1 MKPRILEVVHAR
13 HARAAWAKAIK
24 LVSRELG
31 FKPGRDQISGLPGWI
46 RDTDE
51 RRETF
56 FFQINP
62 YGFDKY
68 SGGSFVVEF
77 TSEDKRLRTWRR
89 DRLWEL
95 LDELSRRDAFNMNN
109 RVIESQ
115 PAPSTEFV
123 ESLPGPHRPLYLTK
137 FEPVAQVPPPGADF
151 WFRYAT
157 QADVD
162 WWGDFV
168 ASRLRWVLAESGTR
182 LANQPPGTSGG
193 ILGNEP

>member
-68 SGGSFVVEF
+68 SGGS
-77 TSEDKRLRTWRR
+77 
-89 DRLWEL
+89 
-95 LDELSRRDAFNMNN
+95 SRIHERGQA
-109 RVIESQ
+109 
-115 PAPSTEFV
+115 PANLAAGST
-123 ESLPGPHRPLYLTK
+123 L
-137 FEPVAQVPPPGADF
+137 GA
-151 WFRYAT
+151 
-157 QADVD
+157 
-162 WWGDFV
+162 
-168 ASRLRWVLAESGTR
+168 SG
-182 LANQPPGTSGG
+182 
-193 ILGNEP
+193 

>member
-13 HARAAWAKAIK
+13 QARAAWAKAIK
-24 LVSRELG
+24 PVGRELG
-31 FKPGRDQISGLPGWI
+31 FKPGRDQISGLPGWT

-68 SGGSFVVEF
+68 SGGRFVLEF
-77 TSEDKRLRTWRR
+77 TTEDKRRRTWRR
-89 DRLWEL
+89 DRVWQL
-95 LDELSRRDAFNMNN
+95 LDELSRREALNMNN
-109 RVIESQ
+109 HVIESL

-123 ESLPGPHRPLYLTK
+123 ESLPGPDRPWYLRN
-137 FEPVAQVPPPGADF
+137 FEPVAQIPPPNADF

-157 QADVD
+157 QADAD
-162 WWGDFV
+162 WWGEFV
-168 ASRLRWVLAESGTR
+168 ASRLRSVLAASGTR
-182 LANQPPGTSGG
+182 LANQPPRTSGG
-193 ILGNEP
+193 ILGKEP